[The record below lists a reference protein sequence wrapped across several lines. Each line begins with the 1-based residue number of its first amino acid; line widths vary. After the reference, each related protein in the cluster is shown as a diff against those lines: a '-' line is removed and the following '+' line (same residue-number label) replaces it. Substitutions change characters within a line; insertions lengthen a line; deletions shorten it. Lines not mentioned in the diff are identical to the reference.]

1 VDEARIDG
9 SVTPGGSFSYTDPTT
24 IEFEGIRVEI
34 NNGTAGGPA
43 GGDVFNVSSTGD
55 AAKFMAVD
63 PSVVSD
69 NSKIAASEGAEGDDN
84 VNGLAIASLRDGN
97 YMNNNTSTFS
107 SYYSG
112 VVGEV
117 GVDAQTAS
125 RSASYRQTMVE
136 QLNTRKESVSGV
148 NLDEE
153 AVNLMR
159 YQYAFTAAARMIN
172 VVDELIQELLNLA

>member
-1 VDEARIDG
+1 MG
-9 SVTPGGSFSYTDPTT
+9 S
-24 IEFEGIRVEI
+24 EMCIR
-34 NNGTAGGPA
+34 
-43 GGDVFNVSSTGD
+43 D
-55 AAKFMAVD
+55 
-63 PSVVSD
+63 
-69 NSKIAASEGAEGDDN
+69 
-84 VNGLAIASLRDGN
+84 
-97 YMNNNTSTFS
+97 

-117 GVDAQTAS
+117 GVEAQTAS

>member
-1 VDEARIDG
+1 MDARVDGGVD
-9 SVTPGGSFSYTDPTT
+9 SDGSFSYTSGTNNL
-24 IEFEGIRVEI
+24 EFEGIQVVVSD
-34 NNGTAGGPA
+34 GTAGGPA
-43 GGDVFNVSSTGD
+43 AGDVFNVSSTGD
-55 AAKFMAVD
+55 AAKFMTVD
-63 PSVVSD
+63 PAVVSD

-84 VNGLAIASLRDGN
+84 VNVLAIAALRDGN